1 MKEWKNSDMRLH
13 INTLKA
19 FEGAGVAAARA
30 LVDIQKRELY
40 LEHYKSVKEF
50 TEKELGWTE
59 RRFYQLLDYHK
70 IKDALPA
77 STEPLVQSERQTRAL
92 KGVPEEARAEVLE
105 EAAKSGKVT
114 AKSIKEAAAKIIPME
129 VIEQDHEKHDIPT
142 PAQETWNRRAEM
154 NEFLHQISKMR
165 SWAEKMQ
172 KTKDNFFAEVSF
184 QSLFTDCGNIY
195 SNLKGAVPYSI
206 CGVCQGQAPK
216 TCKLC
221 NGRGMISKFSW
232 DHHVPAQQKAMMKR
246 KSDDLPQKLSAT
258 GN

>member
-1 MKEWKNSDMRLH
+1 MKQWKNSDMRVH

-19 FEGAGVAAARA
+19 FEGAGVAAAKA
-30 LVDIQKRELY
+30 LSDIQERQLY
-40 LEHYKSVKEF
+40 KEHYDSVNEF
-50 TEKELGWTE
+50 AEKELGWTK

-70 IKDALPA
+70 IKEALPA
-77 STEPLVQSERQTRAL
+77 RSEPLVHSERQTRAL
-92 KGVPEEARAEVLE
+92 KSVPEEKRAQVLE

-114 AKSIKEAAAKIIPME
+114 SQSIKEAVAKVIPME
-129 VIEQDHEKHDIPT
+129 VIDQDQVGHDIPT

-154 NEFLHQISKMR
+154 QEFLHQISKMR

-172 KTKDNFFAEVSF
+172 KTKDHFFAEVSF
-184 QSLFTDCGNIY
+184 QELLSDCNNIY

-232 DHHVPAQQKAMMKR
+232 DHHVGAQQKQMMKR
-246 KSDDLPQKLSAT
+246 KSDDITKVSASA
-258 GN
+258 